1 MSNCINTIEGD
12 LTAEELRIAI
22 VAARFNGF
30 VVENL
35 INGALGALRNH
46 GAQDQNLTL
55 VRVPGAFELPLAAR
69 QLATSGNYHAIIA
82 LGAVIRGGTAH
93 FEYVAGECTRGLA
106 QVSLETGVPVA
117 FGVLTTDT
125 VEQALARAGLK
136 DGNKGA
142 EAALTIVEMANLI
155 KALK

>member
-1 MSNCINTIEGD
+1 MTDFINTIEGD